1 MNAIPEFKAETFAD
15 PNLLKM
21 AEELL
26 AGVKAGRITGLGIV
40 IQSAQ
45 GVTSA
50 TFGNPPLLYLGA
62 DLMKDDIKKMLT
74 GGVGSKLVRPN

>member
-1 MNAIPEFKAETFAD
+1 MNAIPEFKAENFVD

-26 AGVKAGRITGLGIV
+26 AGVKSGRITGLGAV
-40 IQSAQ
+40 IQSGQ

-50 TFGNPPLLYLGA
+50 SWGNPPLLYLGA
-62 DLMKDDIKKMLT
+62 DMLKADIMKLLT
-74 GGVGSKLVRPN
+74 GGGTSKLVRPN